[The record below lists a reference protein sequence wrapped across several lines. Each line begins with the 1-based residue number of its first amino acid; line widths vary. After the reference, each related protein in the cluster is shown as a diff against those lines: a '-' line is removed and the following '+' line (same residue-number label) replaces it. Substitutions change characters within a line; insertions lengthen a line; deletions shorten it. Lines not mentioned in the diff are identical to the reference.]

1 MSAIR
6 SIELAIELAVRRRDA
21 AQQQLNQAQQRL
33 QHAKNQLLQ
42 LEDYV
47 KETDKRLVGGSV
59 ATVSMEVLRH
69 HYQFMERLTDAI
81 RMQGEVVTGM
91 LGQLKFA
98 RAELAK
104 AETAVLGL
112 QGVRSKRL
120 AQLAVTVE
128 RREQARTDEL
138 AMQLHLR
145 NMRQSAQGVQ

>member
-33 QHAKNQLLQ
+33 QHAKHQLLQ

-47 KETDKRLVGGSV
+47 KETDRRLVGGYVTAVSV
-59 ATVSMEVLRH
+59 EVMRH

-81 RMQGEVVTGM
+81 RMQGDVVTG
-91 LGQLKFA
+91 LQGQVRFA

-104 AETAVLGL
+104 TETAVLGL

-120 AQLAVTVE
+120 AQLAASAE

-145 NMRQSAQGVQ
+145 NLRQSAQGVQ